1 MADVIVSYK
10 GSNIATMSA
19 SGTKTLET
27 AGTYCEDDIE
37 ITYNSPGG
45 GGQIVE
51 ADLKDVNF
59 YDYDGFC
66 LYSYTASE
74 FADLTALP
82 ANPSHDG
89 LTAQGWNWSLADAK
103 TYVSKYKRLNIGQC
117 YITSDGKTRIY
128 VELQQGRLSP
138 TIGLGVNGTVVVD
151 WGDGS
156 STSTITGTSTGTLKT
171 TSHTYLSPGNY
182 VIVLTV
188 SGTATSIYGNSSSNS
203 YLFIKSVSSLT
214 RENRSYLSAIKKIEI
229 GEKIQIGNYAF
240 FYCYGL
246 KSLTIP
252 ALTNIGNYAF
262 GYCISLQH
270 LTLPYTLPKQYGM
283 RYCYSLQTVS
293 LGNTSN
299 NKGIG
304 PQNFQ
309 YCYALQSIQLQDTL
323 SSLSIN
329 SFSQCE
335 SLPIIIIPENITN
348 IANSTFANCYALGEI
363 HFTRTTPPT
372 VNNSNAW
379 SNIPSDCKI
388 YVPTGSLSAYTSA
401 TNYPS
406 SSTYTY
412 IEE

>member
-1 MADVIVSYK
+1 MADVTVSYK

-37 ITYNSPGG
+37 ITYVSPGG

-74 FADLTALP
+74 FANLTALP

-117 YITSDGKTRIY
+117 YITSNGKTRIY

-138 TIGLGVNGTVVVD
+138 TIGLGVNGTVVID

-171 TSHTYLSPGNY
+171 ASHTYSSPGKY
-182 VIVLTV
+182 IIVLTV
-188 SGTATSIYGNSSSNS
+188 SGTATNIYGGHVSS
-203 YLFIKSVSSLT
+203 YLFMKSASST
-214 RENRSYLSAIKKIEI
+214 GTQNSSYLSTIQKIEI
-229 GEKIQIGNYAF
+229 GEKIQIGHYAF

-246 KSLTIP
+246 KSITIP
-252 ALTNIGNYAF
+252 TSMHIGNYAF
-262 GYCISLQH
+262 GYCENLRH
-270 LTLPYTLPKQYGM
+270 LTLPYTLPAQYGI
-283 RYCYSLQTVS
+283 RYCYGLQTVS
-293 LGNTSN
+293 LGNASGNTRM
-299 NKGIG
+299 G
-304 PQNFQ
+304 QYNFQ
-309 YCYALQSIQLQDTL
+309 YCYALQSIQLQNTL
-323 SSLSIN
+323 TSLATH
-329 SFSQCE
+329 SFSYCY
-335 SLPIIIIPENITN
+335 SLPIITIPENITS
-348 IANSTFANCYALGEI
+348 IAANTFNNCSSLGEI

-372 VNNSNAW
+372 VANSNAW
-379 SNIPSDCKI
+379 TSIPSDCKI
-388 YVPTGSLSAYTSA
+388 YVPAGYLSAYTSA

>member
-1 MADVIVSYK
+1 MADITISYK
-10 GSNIATMSA
+10 GSNIATMST
-19 SGTKTLET
+19 SGTKTLKT

-37 ITYNSPGG
+37 ITYVSPGG

-59 YDYDGFC
+59 YDYDGFR

-103 TYVSKYKRLNIGQC
+103 TYVNKYKRLNIGQC

-138 TIGLGVNGTVVVD
+138 TIGLGVNGTVVID

-171 TSHTYLSPGNY
+171 TSHTYLSPGKY

-188 SGTATSIYGNSSSNS
+188 SGTAINIYGGGNVGS
-203 YLFIKSVSSLT
+203 YLFMKSASST
-214 RENRSYLSAIKKIEI
+214 SAQNSGYLSTIQKIEI
-229 GEKIQIGNYAF
+229 GEKILIGNYAF

-252 ALTNIGNYAF
+252 TSMSIGTYAF
-262 GYCISLQH
+262 GYCQSLQH
-270 LTLPYTLPKQYGM
+270 LTLPYTLPGSYGM
-283 RYCYSLQTVS
+283 RYCFSLQTVS
-293 LGNTSN
+293 LGKVSGNTS
-299 NKGIG
+299 IG
-304 PQNFQ
+304 QQSFQ

-323 SSLSIN
+323 TSIAASS
-329 SFSQCE
+329 FHQCY
-335 SLPIIIIPENITN
+335 SLPIIIIPENVTS
-348 IANSTFANCYALGEI
+348 IAANAFNSCTSLGEI

-372 VNNSNAW
+372 VANSSAW
-379 SNIPSDCKI
+379 TSVPPDCKI
-388 YVPTGSLSAYTSA
+388 YVPTGYLSAYTGA